1 MLQNESDQIFI
12 MYHTFSDDAQIS
24 TAMDILLRFSIRGG
38 LDGVTHKYI
47 YCQYVYHK
55 LLLKCRK
62 QLIYDSR
69 QVSQMVLATNG
80 ITYGP

>member
-1 MLQNESDQIFI
+1 

-24 TAMDILLRFSIRGG
+24 TAMGILLRISIRGG
-38 LDGVTHKYI
+38 LDGVTSKYI

-62 QLIYDSR
+62 RLIYDSR
-69 QVSQMVLATNG
+69 LVSQMVLATNG
-80 ITYGP
+80 ITCLKCHLTYGP